1 MKSILFFFI
10 IITSHV
16 FGQVSELNPLELIKS
31 VRSPTQF
38 QKYLLSRGCVL
49 TEIINDP
56 TEYEVYPSNQMR
68 YEEGVVYF
76 QRPTANASDT
86 LYSDVIYIKN
96 LNQLICEGSK
106 RSEYVY
112 AWKYTETTSRAFGW
126 INYVIRSQINCSIPE
141 KILKSSYFL
150 ELSFSTT
157 ELYQSFLNE
166 LMKSTKYIDSRE
178 VDGKISQVFVYE
190 DPNTK
195 KKCEIWCTKRL
206 NKEGGEFGIYW

>member
-10 IITSHV
+10 IITSHL

-126 INYVIRSQINCSIPE
+126 IN
-141 KILKSSYFL
+141 
-150 ELSFSTT
+150 
-157 ELYQSFLNE
+157 
-166 LMKSTKYIDSRE
+166 
-178 VDGKISQVFVYE
+178 
-190 DPNTK
+190 
-195 KKCEIWCTKRL
+195 
-206 NKEGGEFGIYW
+206 